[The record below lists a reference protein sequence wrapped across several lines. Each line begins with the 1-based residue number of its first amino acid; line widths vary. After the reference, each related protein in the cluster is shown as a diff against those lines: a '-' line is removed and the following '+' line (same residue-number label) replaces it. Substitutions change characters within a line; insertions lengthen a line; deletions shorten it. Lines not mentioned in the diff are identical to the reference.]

1 MFIAYGKAEVFL
13 PYSHSLKDKRMLI
26 KGLAERLKSRISISV
41 SEVAGHD
48 LWQRSVIGFSLV
60 SAKYSEVDFFI
71 QLIQETLYQYSD
83 QWEITAFDVEI
94 EKVFSDLV

>member
-1 MFIAYGKAEVFL
+1 MFIAYGRAEVFL
-13 PYSHSLKDKRMLI
+13 PYCHSLKDKRMLV
-26 KGLAERLKSRISISV
+26 KGLTERLKNRISISV

-60 SAKYSEVDFFI
+60 SAKYNEVDFFI

-83 QWEITAFDVEI
+83 QLEITAFDYGI
-94 EKVFSDLV
+94 ENVFSDSI